1 MNFCIELLTTPTAK
15 AVPCQGECMAYRPAA
30 SGPRSWRWSST
41 APTFYTELPAFR
53 WPARPQF
60 KRTKGTGK
68 GAKEKRALRRATG
81 NGTIDE
87 EM

>member
-1 MNFCIELLTTPTAK
+1 MNFCKNFSQRQRPRPCRARASAWPT
-15 AVPCQGECMAYRPAA
+15 PAA